1 MKASRDLDFGEFCN
15 IMLPV
20 YTGKFED
27 RELLYAFKK
36 FDTDNSGTITVKELR
51 QILAKVGQYFSE
63 EQIAN
68 LIATVDSDND
78 GKLSFKGK
86 ID

>member
-1 MKASRDLDFGEFCN
+1 
-15 IMLPV
+15 MLPV

-27 RELLYAFKK
+27 NELLYAFKK
-36 FDTDNSGTITVKELR
+36 FDTDNSGTITVQELR
-51 QILAKVGQYFSE
+51 QILAKVGQHFSE

-86 ID
+86 NTLFDSILLLI

>member
-1 MKASRDLDFGEFCN
+1 
-15 IMLPV
+15 MLPV

-27 RELLYAFKK
+27 NELLYAFKK
-36 FDTDNSGTITVKELR
+36 FDTDNSGTITVQELR
-51 QILAKVGQYFSE
+51 QILAKVGQHFSE

-86 ID
+86 KNVILFNFIINLKINL

>member
-1 MKASRDLDFGEFCN
+1 
-15 IMLPV
+15 MLPI

-27 RELLYAFKK
+27 NELLYAFKK
-36 FDTDNSGTITVKELR
+36 FDTDNSGKITVQELR
-51 QILAKVGQYFSE
+51 QILAKVGQYFTE

-78 GKLSFKGK
+78 GKLSFQGK
-86 ID
+86 I

>member
-1 MKASRDLDFGEFCN
+1 
-15 IMLPV
+15 MLPV

-27 RELLYAFKK
+27 NELLYAFKK
-36 FDTDNSGTITVKELR
+36 FDTDNSGTITVQELR
-51 QILAKVGQYFSE
+51 QILAKVGQHFSE

-68 LIATVDSDND
+68 LIGTVDSDND

-86 ID
+86 KNVI